1 MPVSFRQVLL
11 LATLASFTSL
21 LLISQAVGE
30 DKKTR
35 YKPAPIRAEVAVIPP
50 AWDKIESKPL
60 TAAEVDE
67 LLYRYQ
73 QADQL
78 TSSARTTDEQFL
90 TRLTLDLWGRLPTAE
105 EMRAFVNDPSA
116 DKRARLIEQMLAS
129 DDFCRHW
136 ASGWRAVVS
145 ALIGEV
151 RLRAT
156 EKQFED
162 WLCEQIKTGQS
173 WAQITRSI
181 ITAKGDLLAPRGPNT
196 PKPSEDTKL
205 QPNGATYFLLA
216 HTGNEA
222 VMERAAATSRVFL
235 GIQLQCAQCHDH
247 PSDIW
252 KQEQFHQL
260 AAFFAR
266 TRDQQVRDP
275 AVKQPVAVRL
285 ASLPRG
291 EHQMTDT
298 RDPNKKTLMHPRW
311 FLTGES
317 LPPNRT
323 DEDRRRALAEFITRP
338 SNYWFAAAFVN
349 RTWADLLGQGFYQ
362 PVDNMGPL
370 QEATYPDVLLALAS
384 HFRATNYDIRGLY
397 RLILNTE
404 AYQRQARLGES
415 TDVHLR
421 FSANY
426 PTRLRAEDLWA
437 SLMQVLDVAEPMGQ
451 GRGRNNP
458 AKAPVNPAR
467 VSLERLF
474 LATFAFNPSTKP
486 DEVEGTITQALLMM
500 NNRALQERIRATG
513 RNVLAVLL
521 QQHPSDEEA
530 LRALYLR
537 VLARKPTTTE
547 WQACMEHIRQSAS
560 RAEAF
565 EDILWCLL
573 NSAEFAMRR

>member
-1 MPVSFRQVLL
+1 MCRQFLL
-11 LATLASFTSL
+11 LATFASLMSL
-21 LLISQAVGE
+21 LGTRSAVGE

-35 YKPAPIRAEVAVIPP
+35 YKPAPSQADVAVMPP
-50 AWDKIESKPL
+50 AWEKIEAKPL
-60 TAAEVDE
+60 TPVE
-67 LLYRYQ
+67 LDRLLNRYQ
-73 QADQL
+73 QADQV
-78 TSSARTTDEQFL
+78 SSSPRTTDEQFL
-90 TRLTLDLWGRLPTAE
+90 RRITLDLWGRLPTAE
-105 EMRAFVNDPSA
+105 EIRAFVDDPSTG
-116 DKRARLIEQMLAS
+116 KRSRLIDLMLAS

-145 ALIGEV
+145 SLVGEV
-151 RLRAT
+151 RLKAT

-162 WLCEQIKTGQS
+162 WLFEQIKSGQS
-173 WAQITRSI
+173 WSQIARSI
-181 ITAKGDLLAPRGPNT
+181 VTARGDLLAPRGPNS
-196 PKPSEDTKL
+196 PKPSEEINL
-205 QPNGATYFLLA
+205 QPNGATYFLLV
-216 HTGNEA
+216 HTGTEA
-222 VMERAAATSRVFL
+222 AMERAAATARVFL

-260 AAFFAR
+260 AAFYAR

-285 ASLPRG
+285 ASIPRG

-362 PVDNMGPL
+362 PVDNLGPL
-370 QEATYPDVLLALAS
+370 QEATYPDVLLVLAA

-404 AYQRQARLGES
+404 VYQRQARLGES

-426 PTRLRAEDLWA
+426 PSRLRAEDLWA
-437 SLMQVLDVAEPMGQ
+437 SLMQVLDLSEPLGQ

-458 AKAPVNPAR
+458 AKAPANPAR
-467 VSLERLF
+467 VSLERIF

-513 RNVLAVLL
+513 RNALAVLL
-521 QQHPSDEEA
+521 QQHSSDDEA

-537 VLARKPTTTE
+537 VLARKPTTSE
-547 WQACMEHIRQSAS
+547 WEACKEHIRQSTS

>member
-1 MPVSFRQVLL
+1 MPAIFRQVLL
-11 LATLASFTSL
+11 LATSASLTSL
-21 LLISQAVGE
+21 VLIGE
-30 DKKTR
+30 TFGEEKKIR
-35 YKPAPIRAEVAVIPP
+35 YHPASNRSGVAVMPP
-50 AWDKIESKPL
+50 AWEKIEAKPL
-60 TAAEVDE
+60 TPAELDR
-67 LLYRYQ
+67 LLTGNHR
-73 QADQL
+73 ADQVTL
-78 TSSARTTDEQFL
+78 SSRTTDEQFL
-90 TRLTLDLWGRLPTAE
+90 RRLTLDLWGRLPTAE
-105 EMRAFVNDPSA
+105 ELRAFVNNPSTA
-116 DKRARLIEQMLAS
+116 KRAQAIDQMLAS

-162 WLCEQIKTGQS
+162 WLFEQIKSGQS
-173 WAQITRSI
+173 WDQITRNI

-196 PKPSEDTKL
+196 PKPSEGTNL
-205 QPNGATYFLLA
+205 QPNGATYFLLV

-222 VMERAAATSRVFL
+222 VVERAAATSRVFL

-275 AVKQPVAVRL
+275 AAKQPVAVRL

-362 PVDNMGPL
+362 PVDNLGPL
-370 QEATYPDVLLALAS
+370 QEATYPDVLLALAA
-384 HFRATNYDIRGLY
+384 HFRATNYDIRSLY

-426 PTRLRAEDLWA
+426 PSRLRAEDLWV
-437 SLMQVLDVAEPMGQ
+437 SLMQALDVTEPMGQ
-451 GRGRNNP
+451 GRGRNNS
-458 AKAPVNPAR
+458 AKAPANPAR
-467 VSLERLF
+467 VSLEKLF

-500 NNRALQERIRATG
+500 NNRVLQDRIRATG
-513 RNVLAVLL
+513 RNALAVLL
-521 QQHPSDEEA
+521 QQHSSDDEA
-530 LRALYLR
+530 LRAVYLR
-537 VLARKPTTTE
+537 VLARKPTASE
-547 WQACMEHIRQSAS
+547 WEACIEHIRQSAS